1 MATATLTNSVDF
13 EGSYGAAASP
23 VVFSSNTVTTTIVR
37 GLTATKTADKEYWVN
52 GPLTYTVTVTNDS
65 GDIFT
70 KGVLTDNLDV
80 SLVTLDT
87 AAGVRINNTPTS
99 DYTIRSGVLT
109 VNLPDMQ
116 NGETVTVTFRV
127 EQIAQ

>member
-1 MATATLTNSVDF
+1 MATTILTNSVDF
-13 EGSYGAAASP
+13 EGAYGAAASP
-23 VVFSSNTVTTTIVR
+23 VVFSSNTVSTTIVR

-65 GDIFT
+65 GDTFT

-116 NGETVTVTFRV
+116 NGDTVTVTFRV
-127 EQIAQ
+127 EQVAQ